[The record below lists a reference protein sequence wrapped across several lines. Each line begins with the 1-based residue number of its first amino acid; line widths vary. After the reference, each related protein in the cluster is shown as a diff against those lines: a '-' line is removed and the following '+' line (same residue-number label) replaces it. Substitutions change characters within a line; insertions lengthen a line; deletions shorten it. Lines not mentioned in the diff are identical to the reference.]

1 MTDREG
7 EAGQVRILA
16 PGGARG
22 EAGQVRV
29 LAPGG
34 ARGRRGKSRF
44 LPLAELGRILSIPGA
59 GEVFSGEC
67 IADLDRW
74 SSAFSTDGTISG
86 FNGRIGSVG
95 YPPGGGSI

>member
-7 EAGQVRILA
+7 EAGQVHILPA
-16 PGGARG
+16 
-22 EAGQVRV
+22 
-29 LAPGG
+29 GG
-34 ARGRRGKSRF
+34 ARGRRGKSRV
-44 LPLAELGRILSIPGA
+44 LPLAELGRILSIPEA

-67 IADLDRW
+67 ITDLDRW

-86 FNGRIGSVG
+86 LNGRIGSVG